1 MLKFTEH
8 TLIINRYIF
17 LPIFFARKGSVLV
30 EFKLTFKKR
39 LENSE
44 ALAPLKVGIK
54 GGRMGS
60 WSVDP
65 ESLKVNEQG
74 EGEQTN

>member
-1 MLKFTEH
+1 MLKFTEQ

-17 LPIFFARKGSVLV
+17 FANFFARKGSVLV

-44 ALAPLKVGIK
+44 ALAPLKEGIK